1 MRNWVEW
8 LSPQSNPQAPPST
21 RPSHCCRISQ
31 TRLSHLWPS
40 MVGFWVW
47 VLGYLGLG
55 TQISGGAPPD
65 PRYLG
70 WVITLPAFLLF
81 HRIHQKSDIFDI
93 FAAAL
98 CAAHCTVNTVHQ
110 VSGYP
115 KPKYPDIWG
124 GYPDPRYLAL
134 PPPNPRPQPCG
145 ESPQYCNHHAC
156 AQSKVK
162 SCGAGA

>member
-1 MRNWVEW
+1 MTNRVAWRWPRRCAGPSVMVE
-8 LSPQSNPQAPPST
+8 
-21 RPSHCCRISQ
+21 
-31 TRLSHLWPS
+31 
-40 MVGFWVW
+40 VWVW

-81 HRIHQKSDIFDI
+81 HRIHPKSYIFDI

-115 KPKYPDIWG
+115 KPKYPDVWG
-124 GYPDPRYLAL
+124 GYPEPRYLGGS
-134 PPPNPRPQPCG
+134 PPEPRTQPWILSTHTNLANNLVLASTNRMLGFPFGG
-145 ESPQYCNHHAC
+145 EIGRAH
-156 AQSKVK
+156 V
-162 SCGAGA
+162 